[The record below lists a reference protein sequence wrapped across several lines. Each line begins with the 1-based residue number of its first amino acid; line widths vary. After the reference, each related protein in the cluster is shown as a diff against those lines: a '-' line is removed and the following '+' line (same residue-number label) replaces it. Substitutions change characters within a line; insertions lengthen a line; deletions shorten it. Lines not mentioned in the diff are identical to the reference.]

1 MQQFSKQIFKFQNK
15 FHIGGVFKQINSNLR
30 LYMKF
35 SKQILNF
42 FTRYSHGSLPVS
54 DSKKGHSFDSI
65 NTFKLL

>member
-30 LYMKF
+30 LYMEF
-35 SKQILNF
+35 SNQILKF
-42 FTRYSHGSLPVS
+42 LLVTPMAFLPVG